1 MAERREERD
10 LSGAGGLNNPL
21 LDDLLLTAAAAAA
34 SGSNQSNAGNN
45 MPGSGSQQQQ
55 QHQYQSWTSSFDHL
69 NLPSAYSNWYG
80 QPTGMNFTGA
90 GADLLSGAF
99 PHYDDLLQA
108 TVNQGAVADD
118 PLLSKPAF
126 YGSDCPPNT
135 SVPTSG
141 HMSSGTFHATQQGM
155 GFPPPGPTSPGLAG
169 AGGFQ
174 LGEQQPPTEAQGS
187 YVSSANDFTFP
198 NAAADGRSM
207 YADAMNRWDMYQGSI
222 FSAFQ
227 EPKPVD
233 PSPWENQ
240 NLNRQTS
247 AVRRSS
253 PDFIHSP
260 PPPIPT
266 PPGREVPPPNTRQ
279 SIHGIANV
287 TDQSVKNLADQL
299 LEGIA
304 ASSTTTTATTSN
316 NSSDTASSLSP
327 QQPSST
333 NTSALNS
340 RPSYSDVAKHA
351 KTSSSSNMSKQQQQK
366 SAATDWLMD
375 DSLPPEFP
383 SAPVNLKPP
392 QRQKSK
398 SSRHSHKTKSDP
410 ESSVKPDSKYGLDV
424 FDDVG
429 RGDKGRSHSSECST
443 PQSRKS
449 SASSVTSASSGGLED
464 PSLQRHVGD
473 ITSNHHKPRNPLEAV
488 THPKVNAYDTADVVG
503 VVGSKYD
510 IRKGDL
516 KNHHKFSQGTQAHVQ
531 ETRAGSASPH
541 IGTQPKHKKPN
552 SESGKSNQ
560 TQPKAFFDPK
570 RIFQTHTATSS
581 SSKQQQSGK
590 SGGTT
595 EKSSIPNNQ
604 QPAAAAGNNRRDR
617 PEVLLNN
624 GKAMSSLFS
633 GGNVGKPSNTTYIN
647 NDLRQHKKQ
656 TNTEER
662 NSPHRGGGATDPP
675 RQQDDHHQHHHRR
688 ATTGAGVRGHRQDH
702 VTSETS
708 QSSHHQG
715 AARSSSAGRRKKAET
730 TGTGSKKQTSGN
742 EDRPKRR
749 KQKDEGP
756 NPLSVL
762 CEYNNCSAFTLCS
775 YCTDRFPLKFRET
788 VQ

>member
-34 SGSNQSNAGNN
+34 SGSTNQPNTGN
-45 MPGSGSQQQQ
+45 MPGSGSQQQ

-69 NLPSAYSNWYG
+69 NLPSAYSGWYG
-80 QPTGMNFTGA
+80 QPTGMNFGT

-108 TVNQGAVADD
+108 TVNQGATADD

-126 YGSDCPPNT
+126 FGSDGPPST

-141 HMSSGTFHATQQGM
+141 NMSSGTFHATQQGM
-155 GFPPPGPTSPGLAG
+155 GFPPPGGNTSGLG
-169 AGGFQ
+169 GGGGFH
-174 LGEQQPPTEAQGS
+174 LGEQPAEAQGS
-187 YVSSANDFTFP
+187 YASNANDFTFP
-198 NAAADGRSM
+198 NAAVDGRSM

-240 NLNRQTS
+240 KLTHQTS
-247 AVRRSS
+247 AVTSS
-253 PDFIHSP
+253 SDFIHSP

-266 PPGREVPPPNTRQ
+266 PPVREVPKETHQP
-279 SIHGIANV
+279 IHGIANV

-299 LEGIA
+299 LEGIS
-304 ASSTTTTATTSN
+304 ASSTTTATTSN
-316 NSSDTASSLSP
+316 NSSGTASSPSP

-333 NTSALNS
+333 NTSALSS

-351 KTSSSSNMSKQQQQK
+351 KTSSSSNVSKQQQK
-366 SAATDWLMD
+366 FAATDWLVD
-375 DSLPPEFP
+375 DSLRPEFS

-410 ESSVKPDSKYGLDV
+410 ESSVKPDSKYGLDM
-424 FDDVG
+424 FEDVG
-429 RGDKGRSHSSECST
+429 RDKGRSHSSECST

-449 SASSVTSASSGGLED
+449 SASSVTSASSGGLDD
-464 PSLQRHVGD
+464 PSHQRHGD
-473 ITSNHHKPRNPLEAV
+473 IANQHKPRNPVDAV

-516 KNHHKFSQGTQAHVQ
+516 KNHHKFSQGTQAHAQ

-541 IGTQPKHKKPN
+541 IDAQPKHKKPN
-552 SESGKSNQ
+552 SESAKSNQ

-570 RIFQTHTATSS
+570 RIFQTHATSS
-581 SSKQQQSGK
+581 NSKQHQSGK
-590 SGGTT
+590 SGGT

-604 QPAAAAGNNRRDR
+604 QPATARNRRDR

-624 GKAMSSLFS
+624 GKPTSSLFAA
-633 GGNVGKPSNTTYIN
+633 GNVGKPSNTTYIN

-662 NSPHRGGGATDPP
+662 NSPHRGGATDPH
-675 RQQDDHHQHHHRR
+675 QDDHHHHHDRR
-688 ATTGAGVRGHRQDH
+688 STGGGVRGHRQDH
-702 VTSETS
+702 VTSES
-708 QSSHHQG
+708 QSSHQR
-715 AARSSSAGRRKKAET
+715 AARSSSAGRRKKAEPT
-730 TGTGSKKQTSGN
+730 ASGSKKQTPGN
-742 EDRPKRR
+742 EERPKRR
-749 KQKDEGP
+749 KQKDGGP
-756 NPLSVL
+756 NASNVL
-762 CEYNNCSAFTLCS
+762 CEYTCSAFKS
-775 YCTDRFPLKFRET
+775 IRQAEK
-788 VQ
+788 

>member
-21 LDDLLLTAAAAAA
+21 LDDLLLSAAAAAA
-34 SGSNQSNAGNN
+34 SGSNQPNSSN
-45 MPGSGSQQQQ
+45 MPGPGSRRQ

-69 NLPSAYSNWYG
+69 NMPSAYSGWYG
-80 QPTGMNFTGA
+80 QPTGMNFGT

-108 TVNQGAVADD
+108 TVSQGAVADD

-126 YGSDCPPNT
+126 YGSDGPPST

-141 HMSSGTFHATQQGM
+141 NMSSGTFHATQQGM
-155 GFPPPGPTSPGLAG
+155 GFPPPGGTTPLGDG
-169 AGGFQ
+169 GGFQ
-174 LGEQQPPTEAQGS
+174 MGEQPAEAQGS
-187 YVSSANDFTFP
+187 YVSSANDFAFP

-240 NLNRQTS
+240 NLNRQTP
-247 AVRRSS
+247 VVPSS
-253 PDFIHSP
+253 PEFIHSP

-266 PPGREVPPPNTRQ
+266 PPDREVPQDTRQ
-279 SIHGIANV
+279 SVHGIANV
-287 TDQSVKNLADQL
+287 TDQSVRNLADQL

-304 ASSTTTTATTSN
+304 ASSTTTATTSN
-316 NSSDTASSLSP
+316 NSSAAASSPSP

-333 NTSALNS
+333 NTSAINN

-351 KTSSSSNMSKQQQQK
+351 KTSSSSNMSKQQQK
-366 SAATDWLMD
+366 SAATDWLSD

-398 SSRHSHKTKSDP
+398 SSRHKTKSDP
-410 ESSVKPDSKYGLDV
+410 ESSVKPNSKYGLDM
-424 FDDVG
+424 FEDVG
-429 RGDKGRSHSSECST
+429 RDKGRPHSSECST

-464 PSLQRHVGD
+464 ASHSRHIGD
-473 ITSNHHKPRNPLEAV
+473 VSNQHKPRNPLDAV

-516 KNHHKFSQGTQAHVQ
+516 KNHHKFSQGTQAHAQ

-552 SESGKSNQ
+552 SEGTKSNQ

-570 RIFQTHTATSS
+570 RIFQTHTSSS
-581 SSKQQQSGK
+581 SSKQQSGK
-590 SGGTT
+590 SGGT

-604 QPAAAAGNNRRDR
+604 QPAAATNRRDR

-624 GKAMSSLFS
+624 GKPTSSLFS

-662 NSPHRGGGATDPP
+662 NSPHRSGVTD
-675 RQQDDHHQHHHRR
+675 QHQDNQHHHRR
-688 ATTGAGVRGHRQDH
+688 ATGGVRGHRQDH
-702 VTSETS
+702 VTSEP
-708 QSSHHQG
+708 QPGHQG
-715 AARSSSAGRRKKAET
+715 AARSSSAGRRKKAEP
-730 TGTGSKKQTSGN
+730 TGAGSKKQTSGN
-742 EDRPKRR
+742 EDRPKRK
-749 KQKDEGP
+749 KQRDEGP
-756 NPLSVL
+756 NPLNVF
-762 CEYNNCSAFTLCS
+762 CEYNCSAFKS
-775 YCTDRFPLKFRET
+775 IG
-788 VQ
+788 